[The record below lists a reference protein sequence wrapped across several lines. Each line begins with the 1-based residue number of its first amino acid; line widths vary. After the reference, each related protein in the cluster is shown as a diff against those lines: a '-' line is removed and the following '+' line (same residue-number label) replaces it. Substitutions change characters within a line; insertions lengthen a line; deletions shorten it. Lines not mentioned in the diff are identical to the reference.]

1 MHLYTR
7 FYIGKLLIVLG
18 IFYFSIIILKIFDQW
33 VKKLKK
39 ILIQIDLL
47 FYKKKILKIFKKF

>member
-7 FYIGKLLIVLG
+7 FNIGKLLIVFG

-33 VKKLKK
+33 LIVLGIFFKKNNLLLLLNFKK
-39 ILIQIDLL
+39 I
-47 FYKKKILKIFKKF
+47 KKKF